1 MKARQ
6 ARQAVA
12 VAVLVL
18 VQAGTLGCVI
28 LPARAFPKATGA
40 VEVPGLQAP
49 VEIIRDSYG
58 VPHIY
63 ARNAEDLFFA
73 QGYVHA
79 QDRFWQ
85 MEFSRRVGSGR
96 LAELFGEK
104 LLETDIFL
112 RTVGLYRVAQKE
124 YELLDPEAKG
134 YLDAYVAGVNA
145 CIADKKPGQLA
156 LEYSLLKLTGT
167 EFEIEPWTAAHSITW
182 AKMMSYDLS
191 ANMDLERELFELLR
205 TAGVPGAE
213 DMFAPY
219 REDMPF
225 VLTDEEL
232 GLGGLRAPSGGSEL
246 HLAGRAIPWFLGQ
259 GAPRGSNTWVISGSR
274 TTSGKPILAN
284 DTHLGIQ
291 MPSIWYEIGL
301 HTVDEQGRPLEGAPG
316 QYQVRGFS
324 FPGYPGVIIGHNG
337 RIAWGITDF
346 GDDVQDF
353 YYERINPLNPSQYL
367 AGGQWRDMKIRHER
381 IDIQGQ
387 EQPYVHVVRET
398 RHGPIVTD
406 RGGYKPLESYG
417 FAPQGEFPDN
427 LELSAVALR
436 WTALEPGRIWMCF
449 VRLNRARS
457 FEEFRD
463 AFRYFDGPVLNVSYA
478 DTAGNIGYQT
488 TGWIPIRPVGE
499 GRIPVPGW
507 TEEFEWS
514 GYVPFDELP
523 SALNPEK
530 GYIISANNPVASPSY
545 PYMLGTTAAYGYR
558 ARRLAQMIENDPDGV
573 SIEDT
578 MRMQADVTDQA
589 AGEITAYLRGLNLA
603 APPVS
608 DLLREKE
615 PLSRKDRKK
624 KAKLEAQVEAALEP
638 ARERLLAW
646 DGNMDMESAEA
657 TLYGFFFLSLIE
669 ETFEDQYP
677 YQRWPKAKHAR
688 MQNALYYL
696 LEDPENPWW
705 DDARTPEIT
714 ESRDLI
720 LVRAF
725 RKAVERGIEELGAKL
740 EKWEWGDVHT
750 TEFRNATLGE
760 SGIKLIEKI
769 FNRGPVATPGNATTV
784 YAAAWKK
791 DEPFAVNHGTTNR
804 QIIDLGDIARSFMM
818 HAPGQSGHPR
828 HRHYDDYIDP
838 WRKVEYHPT
847 LFDRADVEDNQRARL
862 LLRPA
867 TAE

>member
-1 MKARQ
+1 MK

-28 LPARAFPKATGA
+28 LPVRAFPKTAGS
-40 VEVPGLQAP
+40 VVVPGLEAP
-49 VEIIRDSYG
+49 VEIIRDRYG
-58 VPHIY
+58 VPHVY

-85 MEFSRRVGSGR
+85 MEFSRRVGAGR
-96 LAELFGEK
+96 LAELFGEG

-112 RTVGLYRVAQKE
+112 RTLGLYRVAQKE
-124 YELLDPEAKG
+124 YELLDAAARS

-145 CIADKKPGQLA
+145 YIAGKKPGELA

-167 EFEIEPWTAAHSITW
+167 KFEVEPWTAVHSITW

-205 TAGVPGAE
+205 TVGVPGAE
-213 DMFAPY
+213 DLFAPY
-219 REDMPF
+219 RGDMPY

-232 GLGGLRAPSGGSEL
+232 GLGGLQDPSGRNEL
-246 HLAGRAIPWFLGQ
+246 RLAGRTVPWFLGQ
-259 GAPRGSNTWVISGSR
+259 GENRGSNTWVISGSR
-274 TTSGKPILAN
+274 TSSGKPILAN
-284 DTHLGIQ
+284 DTHLGVQ

-301 HTVDEQGRPLEGAPG
+301 HTVDEEGRPLDGGPG

-324 FPGYPGVIIGHNG
+324 FPGYPGIIIGHNS

-353 YYERINPLNPSQYL
+353 YYEKINPLNPKQYL
-367 AGGQWRDMKIRHER
+367 VNGQWQDMEVRHER

-387 EQPYVHVVRET
+387 DEPYVHAVRET
-398 RHGPIVTD
+398 RRGPIVTD

-417 FAPQGEFPDN
+417 FASQGEFPGN
-427 LELSAVALR
+427 LELSAVSLR
-436 WTALEPGRIWMCF
+436 WTALEPGRNWMCF
-449 VRLNRARS
+449 VRLNRAGS

-463 AFRYFDGPVLNVSYA
+463 ALRYFDGPVLNVSYA
-478 DTAGNIGYQT
+478 DAAGNIGYQT
-488 TGWIPIRPVGE
+488 SGWVPIRAVGE

-507 TEEFEWS
+507 MDQFEWS

-523 SALNPEK
+523 SALNPAK
-530 GYIISANNPVASPSY
+530 GYIISANNPVASPNY

-558 ARRLAQMIENDPDGV
+558 ARRIVQMIESDLDGV
-573 SIEDT
+573 SVEDT
-578 MRMQADVTDQA
+578 KRMQADVVDQA
-589 AGEITAYLRGLNLA
+589 AGEITACLRGLDLA
-603 APPVS
+603 APRVS
-608 DLLREKE
+608 KLLEEKE
-615 PLSRKDRKK
+615 PLGRKDRKK
-624 KAKLEAQVEAALEP
+624 KARLEAQVEEALEP

-646 DGNMDMESAEA
+646 DGHMDTDSPEA
-657 TLYGFFFLSLIE
+657 ALYGFFFLSLIE

-677 YQRWPKAKHAR
+677 HQRWSKAKHSR

-714 ESRDLI
+714 ESRDQI

-725 RKAVERGIEELGAKL
+725 RKALERGIEDLGPKL
-740 EKWEWGDVHT
+740 DKWEWGKVHT

-769 FNRGPVATPGNATTV
+769 FNRGPVATPGNVTTV
-784 YAAAWKK
+784 YAADWQT
-791 DEPFAVNHGTTNR
+791 DDPFAVHHSATNR
-804 QIIDLGDIARSFMM
+804 QIVDLGDIGKGFMM

-838 WRKVEYHPT
+838 WRKVEYHPS
-847 LFDRADVEDNQRARL
+847 LFERADVEKHQRARL